1 MKSSLSIEHPI
12 VTNIRLIKK
21 NKIGSNIGS
30 TTDSRVWVQLYVF
43 QLNRSFLDWQI
54 VIIHFEVIIVIIHIE
69 GTEQQLLM
77 PLGLHFSMTR
87 LQM

>member
-12 VTNIRLIKK
+12 VTTIRLIKK

-30 TTDSRVWVQLYVF
+30 TTDSRVWVQLLVF

-69 GTEQQLLM
+69 DTEQQLLM
-77 PLGLHFSMTR
+77 SLGLHFSMAR